1 MNAST
6 NSVHQEELLWLFEEN
21 FQLNDSFAAVSKE
34 KLFDFYFTDIINS
47 LELWELEFQSMK
59 EFSEF
64 HQGVTQ

>member
-1 MNAST
+1 MNTST

-21 FQLNDSFAAVSKE
+21 F
-34 KLFDFYFTDIINS
+34 TDIINS
-47 LELWELEFQSMK
+47 LELWELEFHAMK